1 MDGIN
6 HPINAIQNFDALA
19 LKLLDPGL
27 SGRKLGA
34 KLVPLSLELCDGI
47 ERRLAC

>member
-19 LKLLDPGL
+19 LELLDPGH
-27 SGRKLGA
+27 GCGKLGT
-34 KLVPLSLELCDGI
+34 KFVSLSLELRNSV
-47 ERRLAC
+47 ERRFA